1 MTQRARQTLLPLL
14 LAIGGG
20 ACTERMTA
28 PGVCPNFCPGDSL
41 QIEDLVLTN
50 ALGRD
55 SAFAGYLQA
64 YEAEALPVANLP
76 GIVDSRAVFLMGKM
90 FPQVVSGSDTA
101 PITVDSS
108 WVRVNVV
115 RRDTK
120 TANLWVKLYGL
131 PIDLDS
137 TKTFAQLTPAFSA
150 APLDSANIDSLLARP
165 LLDDTATVRIWGDSI
180 HSDSA
185 GHVLLQVG
193 ADSTLALYF
202 VLDTLRAPFVSGDS
216 GQLAFGVRVAA
227 DSLASIALGAQ
238 EVFGRQASLRR
249 FYHYTKMID
258 STTDSTVYAAETRQ
272 TTFDSFVFDPPNPAL
287 DSAAVYSTLVVGGAP
302 AVRTLVRVTVPPFLS
317 RRRLVPRGRHPRG
330 DRPRSQVALE
340 CEHQPVGRRDRA
352 HRVRRHG
359 AHGADRPG
367 AGVGARHF
375 GGDGP
380 GIGPGAGGGDLH
392 ANPFLL
398 LAGPGLPPDPA
409 CHVRPALP
417 VRGSMTRARVGL
429 VLLLAGAAPG
439 AARAQDSQFGIRGLG
454 TPGRW
459 ETVRARS
466 TGGAFAP
473 FDPFSAL
480 MEASLADVRRLAAG
494 VTTGTSW
501 RSVDVGGTDASLRA
515 SRFPALVIA
524 GPITR
529 RISFA
534 GGFATYLDKSFGIL
548 TRDTIDLRGQPEG
561 ITDEISS
568 DGAVADLRL
577 AGAARLGG
585 SASLLLDL
593 TPDLR
598 VAGWLR
604 SDTKLTA
611 DLHGRTTATTSL
623 PLAFGGGVRWRAGAR
638 AALAGAVAWRFWGES
653 GPNAHDTFTWSA
665 GGEVGSLESPLRVGV
680 RGGQLPFGPGA
691 KAPTEFGVAAG
702 LGKQFSGG
710 RGRLDFGLERLERRG
725 DGLTERVWTFLL
737 GLTVRP

>member
-1 MTQRARQTLLPLL
+1 
-14 LAIGGG
+14 
-20 ACTERMTA
+20 
-28 PGVCPNFCPGDSL
+28 
-41 QIEDLVLTN
+41 
-50 ALGRD
+50 
-55 SAFAGYLQA
+55 
-64 YEAEALPVANLP
+64 
-76 GIVDSRAVFLMGKM
+76 
-90 FPQVVSGSDTA
+90 
-101 PITVDSS
+101 
-108 WVRVNVV
+108 
-115 RRDTK
+115 
-120 TANLWVKLYGL
+120 
-131 PIDLDS
+131 
-137 TKTFAQLTPAFSA
+137 
-150 APLDSANIDSLLARP
+150 
-165 LLDDTATVRIWGDSI
+165 
-180 HSDSA
+180 
-185 GHVLLQVG
+185 
-193 ADSTLALYF
+193 
-202 VLDTLRAPFVSGDS
+202 
-216 GQLAFGVRVAA
+216 
-227 DSLASIALGAQ
+227 
-238 EVFGRQASLRR
+238 
-249 FYHYTKMID
+249 
-258 STTDSTVYAAETRQ
+258 
-272 TTFDSFVFDPPNPAL
+272 
-287 DSAAVYSTLVVGGAP
+287 
-302 AVRTLVRVTVPPFLS
+302 
-317 RRRLVPRGRHPRG
+317 
-330 DRPRSQVALE
+330 
-340 CEHQPVGRRDRA
+340 
-352 HRVRRHG
+352 
-359 AHGADRPG
+359 
-367 AGVGARHF
+367 
-375 GGDGP
+375 
-380 GIGPGAGGGDLH
+380 
-392 ANPFLL
+392 
-398 LAGPGLPPDPA
+398 
-409 CHVRPALP
+409 
-417 VRGSMTRARVGL
+417 MTRARVGL

-529 RISFA
+529 QISFA

-577 AGAARLGG
+577 AGAARLRPWLAIGVAVHGLTGSTRVAAVRRFDDSATYRTSTARDEVAYGGFGG